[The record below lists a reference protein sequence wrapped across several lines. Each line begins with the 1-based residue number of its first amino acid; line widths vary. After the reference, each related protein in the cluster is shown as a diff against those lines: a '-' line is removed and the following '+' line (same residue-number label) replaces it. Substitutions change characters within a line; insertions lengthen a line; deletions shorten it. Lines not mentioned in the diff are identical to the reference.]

1 MWRWW
6 GKKNRRK
13 FNKNKVF
20 KLNKIKTNNLDNLNI
35 TLPLGN
41 FITVTGV
48 SGSGKSSLIIDTL
61 YQRLDEYFNKSLN
74 KDESRFNFKGI
85 NHIDKVIDIDQSP
98 IGRTPRSNP
107 ATYTGCFTPIRDWF
121 ANLNES
127 SARGYKPGRFSFNVK
142 GGRCESC
149 EGDGVKKIEENLIKI
164 KFLNLIK

>member
-1 MWRWW
+1 M
-6 GKKNRRK
+6 KLKFQIKEEK
-13 FNKNKVF
+13 FNKNKIF
-20 KLNKIKTNNLDNLNI
+20 KLNKVQTNNLRNLDI

-61 YQRLDEYFNKSLN
+61 YQRLDEYFNKSLS
-74 KDESRFNFKGI
+74 KDESRFNIKGI
-85 NHIDKVIDIDQSP
+85 NNIDKVIDIDQSP

-127 SARGYKPGRFSFNVK
+127 MREDISLVDFHLMLKVVDVSHVK
-142 GGRCESC
+142 VMEL
-149 EGDGVKKIEENLIKI
+149 KKLKCI
-164 KFLNLIK
+164 FLQMFM

>member
-1 MWRWW
+1 MISL
-6 GKKNRRK
+6 KNVSL
-13 FNKNKVF
+13 VF
-20 KLNKIKTNNLDNLNI
+20 QGGSVAISNISTEIKEGEFVYLV
-35 TLPLGN
+35 GH
-41 FITVTGV
+41 

-142 GGRCESC
+142 GGRCES
-149 EGDGVKKIEENLIKI
+149 VSYTHLT
-164 KFLNLIK
+164 LPTTPYV